1 MQFNKLLLPIMLL
14 LLLLLPLLMSQTQN
28 IGIKQGVES
37 ANRGNAL
44 TH

>member
-1 MQFNKLLLPIMLL
+1 MQFNKLLLPFIIIIITIT
-14 LLLLLPLLMSQTQN
+14 LLMSQTQN